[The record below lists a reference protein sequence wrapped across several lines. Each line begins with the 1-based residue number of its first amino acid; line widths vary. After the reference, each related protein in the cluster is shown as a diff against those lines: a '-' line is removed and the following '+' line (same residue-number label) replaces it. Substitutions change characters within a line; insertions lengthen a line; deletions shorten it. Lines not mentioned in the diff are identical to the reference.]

1 MFVLYCSYFRRV
13 KKPHGSK
20 DHSIKTHECEHDYV
34 LSQGSYTAE
43 ETDEKDYDSG
53 DDEEKNRIEVFV
65 GEKGDVVEAVL
76 LDCRPYP
83 YP

>member
-1 MFVLYCSYFRRV
+1 MFVLCCTYFRLV

-20 DHSIKTHECEHDYV
+20 NHSIKTHKCEHDYV